1 MNPNRKFFAGLL
13 LVVFLALANLATEAQ
28 ATGQI
33 CKDNFNY
40 ALGFYNRG
48 QFENINTY
56 VKGCVENIK
65 NNNNHN
71 YYKSNPNGLTIVFK
85 VYKICINSYRNLD
98 QGNLAEQ
105 KIVELVS
112 YLDWARADVE
122 KRLNET
128 LLTPIE
134 QL

>member
-1 MNPNRKFFAGLL
+1 MNTTRKFFTSTLL
-13 LVVFLALANLATEAQ
+13 IISLALTNLVTEAQ
-28 ATGQI
+28 AQGQI

-56 VKGCVENIK
+56 VKGCIENIK
-65 NNNNHN
+65 NIDNHN
-71 YYKSNPNGLTIVFK
+71 YYKGNANGTIILFK
-85 VYKICINSYRNLD
+85 VYKICINSYKNLE

-105 KIVELVS
+105 KIVELIS
-112 YLDWARADVE
+112 YLNWARADVE

-128 LLTPIE
+128 VLNPIE
-134 QL
+134 

>member
-1 MNPNRKFFAGLL
+1 MIPNRKFFAGLL
-13 LVVFLALANLATEAQ
+13 IAVFLMLTNLVTEAQ
-28 ATGQI
+28 GQV

-48 QFENINTY
+48 QFENINTHLNA
-56 VKGCVENIK
+56 CIENIK
-65 NNNNHN
+65 NINNHH
-71 YYKSNPNGLTIVFK
+71 YYKENPNGVAILFK

-105 KIVELVS
+105 KLIELIS
-112 YLDWARADVE
+112 YLNWARADIE

-128 LLTPIE
+128 SLTPIE
-134 QL
+134 